1 MKYTTKQEI
10 HNRGC
15 LLLVS
20 AVINLAFKDLYNG
33 NSKERASAKRFFKS
47 PLFIATGL
55 SFDYLNKKYKEGAF
69 GNIQSE

>member
-1 MKYTTKQEI
+1 MNQSTKQEMN
-10 HNRGC
+10 NRGC

-33 NSKERASAKRFFKS
+33 NSRERTSAKNFFKS